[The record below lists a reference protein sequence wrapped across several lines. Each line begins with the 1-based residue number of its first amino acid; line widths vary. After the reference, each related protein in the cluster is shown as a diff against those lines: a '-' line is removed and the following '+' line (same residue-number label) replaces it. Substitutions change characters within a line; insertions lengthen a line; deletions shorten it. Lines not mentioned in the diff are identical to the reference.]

1 MARAA
6 LATPTL
12 IRISTPS
19 ELSVTDAGVQA
30 DEDPDHPGDGWM
42 LFDSNNPGHYQVI
55 FNNEQGQPEV
65 AKYIKYI
72 SVGDGMAVQGCRKK
86 GTPAYGMAL
95 HARAFPNPNF
105 SRPRIKDTDLSAFHP
120 DSVNHLLVDNALVR
134 LIDPGV
140 VADVHTLRTQITKKK
155 QIKRQRM
162 ELDAQEREADGK
174 MVFVERYLVH
184 GRARSRIQD
193 HLMTTRP
200 PSPPANFVPRIFA
213 AQGPPESEWT
223 PGEGRDSMECRAVR
237 KSRIRSLP
245 GTKRK
250 REKSPSPYPY
260 CLHCNEESPNH
271 YQDDCP
277 LWKVCRWCLA
287 IDHAHDECPTP
298 HQSCTE
304 KRCLVPSW
312 HPRATDYCPIS
323 LQEYSYDMRCAAADN
338 DDLDDLELQF
348 E

>member
-1 MARAA
+1 
-6 LATPTL
+6 
-12 IRISTPS
+12 
-19 ELSVTDAGVQA
+19 
-30 DEDPDHPGDGWM
+30 
-42 LFDSNNPGHYQVI
+42 
-55 FNNEQGQPEV
+55 
-65 AKYIKYI
+65 
-72 SVGDGMAVQGCRKK
+72 
-86 GTPAYGMAL
+86 
-95 HARAFPNPNF
+95 
-105 SRPRIKDTDLSAFHP
+105 
-120 DSVNHLLVDNALVR
+120 
-134 LIDPGV
+134 
-140 VADVHTLRTQITKKK
+140 
-155 QIKRQRM
+155 
-162 ELDAQEREADGK
+162 
-174 MVFVERYLVH
+174 
-184 GRARSRIQD
+184 
-193 HLMTTRP
+193 MTTRP

-213 AQGPPESEWT
+213 AQGPPEKEWT
-223 PGEGRDSMECRAVR
+223 PGEGRDSMECRAVH

-323 LQEYSYDMRCAAADN
+323 LQEYSYDMRCAAMDN